1 MESDQIMFRATQ
13 RLESHKFLIKL
24 FLFDFENS
32 NFYSPK
38 FLLSMSWLNIFFF
51 IRKLRRLFENFSIAI
66 KLDISLY
73 ENFS

>member
-24 FLFDFENS
+24 FLFDFENT

-51 IRKLRRLFENFSIAI
+51 YKKVAPFVRKFFNCN
-66 KLDISLY
+66 KT
-73 ENFS
+73 